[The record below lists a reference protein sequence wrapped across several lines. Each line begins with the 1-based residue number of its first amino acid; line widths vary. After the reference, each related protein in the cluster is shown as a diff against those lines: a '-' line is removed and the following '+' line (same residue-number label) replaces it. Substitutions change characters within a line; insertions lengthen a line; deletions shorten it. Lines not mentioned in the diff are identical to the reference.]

1 MLTRERALYVTGIG
15 PPSLLKLRSLQ
26 NESHNVILDYFSYLT
41 LAKEEKSL
49 LTRVLKM

>member
-15 PPSLLKLRSLQ
+15 PLSLLKLRSLQ
-26 NESHNVILDYFSYLT
+26 KESTMSAWILFSYFT
-41 LAKEEKSL
+41 LVKEEKSL